1 MIHLLIGR
9 GNGVGTSSMMKV
21 KRGMERR
28 REGDLKE
35 ESKTN
40 RNIQMNIHS
49 MINPYSMT
57 RRWQS
62 VSINR
67 DSNDGNQEE
76 NRRSKEGS
84 SSLSSLQKRVYLNN
98 RNVNKNRVANEN
110 RDKIK
115 EKKKIKKRDKE
126 EEEEG
131 EREMKKERRGFERK
145 NKLKQRT
152 SFGGQKFEKIPTKYL
167 LDMTIG
173 TKLMDKSLQEG
184 IRKNVSL
191 ISREALRHA
200 GNTLSESLRA
210 RTTSRPTIV
219 AKIVKP
225 GEKASAAR
233 TMLVSKEVVDT
244 ISYTREKATA
254 YLAHR
259 FPGVVGVI
267 ERVYMEVNKLVPQF
281 QPQTMLDFGSGPGTA
296 IFPAKK
302 IFGDFSVQQI
312 LAIEPSNGMIDIAE
326 PLLRD
331 LITRTNTNIQWRRFF
346 YKTDDSK
353 QHSLVVS
360 SYVLSELKDDEERKK
375 TVKNLWDATEVGGM
389 FIIIEPGTPVGFNII
404 KRAREQIIPLRGP
417 KHLPSL
423 VGPVIFFQK
432 CLKTQN

>member
-191 ISREALRHA
+191 ISR
-200 GNTLSESLRA
+200 G
-210 RTTSRPTIV
+210 P
-219 AKIVKP
+219 
-225 GEKASAAR
+225 ASA
-233 TMLVSKEVVDT
+233 S
-244 ISYTREKATA
+244 S
-254 YLAHR
+254 
-259 FPGVVGVI
+259 
-267 ERVYMEVNKLVPQF
+267 
-281 QPQTMLDFGSGPGTA
+281 
-296 IFPAKK
+296 
-302 IFGDFSVQQI
+302 IFG
-312 LAIEPSNGMIDIAE
+312 A
-326 PLLRD
+326 
-331 LITRTNTNIQWRRFF
+331 
-346 YKTDDSK
+346 
-353 QHSLVVS
+353 
-360 SYVLSELKDDEERKK
+360 
-375 TVKNLWDATEVGGM
+375 
-389 FIIIEPGTPVGFNII
+389 
-404 KRAREQIIPLRGP
+404 GP
-417 KHLPSL
+417 F
-423 VGPVIFFQK
+423 GR
-432 CLKTQN
+432 